1 MRWSERT
8 VSIADISFLPG
19 QSKTSEVV
27 SQIFMPPRDKSDPSS
42 PQQFRRPA
50 GGQPNRSATPRPR
63 PRRPQSKSPEELFL
77 EKAAQIAESWNE
89 DSTKFKPVLVL
100 QGATYQPKT
109 LFDVAPYPA
118 DPDATPED
126 NLVRS
131 PRDEFAYMN
140 RIWRRGQAIPL
151 IQNRREGMVY
161 WDQDVVIPVLLNG
174 RDLSVWMSLTPMET
188 FTLREGISL
197 AKGTV
202 VIGGLGM
209 GYLLRKVCE
218 KPNVQRVI
226 VVEQSRELLEW
237 FGNRICAE
245 QPKVTDIIC
254 GDAYGQL
261 GKFDGETRYLFDIWP
276 MYEDAIADPKFQ
288 AAKQKHRHLWGWG
301 DYRLK

>member
-1 MRWSERT
+1 
-8 VSIADISFLPG
+8 
-19 QSKTSEVV
+19 
-27 SQIFMPPRDKSDPSS
+27 MPARDNSDRSN
-42 PQQFRRPA
+42 PQQFRRPT
-50 GGQPNRSATPRPR
+50 GGQPNRPAAPRPR
-63 PRRPQSKSPEELFL
+63 PKKPRAKSPEEVFL
-77 EKAAQIAESWNE
+77 EKAAQIAEPWNE

-100 QGATYQPKT
+100 QGESYHPTP
-109 LFDVAPYPA
+109 LFDIAPYPA
-118 DPDATPED
+118 DPDATPEEH
-126 NLVRS
+126 LVRS
-131 PRDEFAYMN
+131 PRGEFAYMN

-245 QPKVTDIIC
+245 QPKVTDVIC
-254 GDAYGQL
+254 GDAYQQL
-261 GKFDGETRYLFDIWP
+261 GKFDVETRYLFDIWP
-276 MYEDAIADPKFQ
+276 MYEDAIADPTFR